1 MQTCIGERGAVMS
14 FWRGFWFG
22 FLIMIGL
29 LAIAVICMFI
39 FF

>member
-1 MQTCIGERGAVMS
+1 MS

-29 LAIAVICMFI
+29 LAIAVICMFV